1 MWMQGCSLWWS
12 VCFGVFM
19 SLCSIPRT
27 RKRIKMRRNR
37 KRKKSRRKLSICLVL
52 KMFYLR

>member
-1 MWMQGCSLWWS
+1 MWWS

-37 KRKKSRRKLSICLVL
+37 KRKEGMVERKKEGFEERREEGEGQS
-52 KMFYLR
+52 